1 MAYDQSLYDDYKK
14 IPLHSSKA
22 EVYDHL
28 KETYE
33 LYCQIGGYPKVV
45 ENYLENQSIV
55 KAQGELVKIIDTF
68 TNESIRYFTDILDTK
83 VFTHIFFSICR
94 ILNREKKG
102 FSEDSISE
110 ELQKRVTK
118 DYSSNISKATCNRA
132 ISWLYFSGIIGYCA
146 KITEMD
152 ILDFKV
158 CKPLLLHGYGAGKL
172 LSDTYRYRFPCTC
185 RHIK

>member
-1 MAYDQSLYDDYKK
+1 MAYDQILYEDYKK
-14 IPLHSSKA
+14 IPFVPSRS
-22 EVYDHL
+22 EVYDRL

-45 ENYLENQSIV
+45 ENYLENRNIV

-110 ELQKRVTK
+110 ELQ
-118 DYSSNISKATCNRA
+118 N
-132 ISWLYFSGIIGYCA
+132 W
-146 KITEMD
+146 
-152 ILDFKV
+152 
-158 CKPLLLHGYGAGKL
+158 
-172 LSDTYRYRFPCTC
+172 
-185 RHIK
+185 

>member
-68 TNESIRYFTDILDTK
+68 KMCIRDRCYTYYVLIICVIRK
-83 VFTHIFFSICR
+83 GYTHA
-94 ILNREKKG
+94 
-102 FSEDSISE
+102 
-110 ELQKRVTK
+110 V
-118 DYSSNISKATCNRA
+118 
-132 ISWLYFSGIIGYCA
+132 
-146 KITEMD
+146 
-152 ILDFKV
+152 
-158 CKPLLLHGYGAGKL
+158 
-172 LSDTYRYRFPCTC
+172 
-185 RHIK
+185 